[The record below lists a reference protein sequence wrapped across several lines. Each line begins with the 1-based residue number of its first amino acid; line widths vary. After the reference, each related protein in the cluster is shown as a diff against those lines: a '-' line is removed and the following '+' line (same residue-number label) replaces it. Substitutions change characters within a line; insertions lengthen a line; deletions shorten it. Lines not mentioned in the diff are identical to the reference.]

1 MCVCV
6 ERQTDRQREREIG
19 KEYLIRRVAGS
30 DVYDHHLVD
39 NILFARVY
47 AVCVCVCA
55 VCVCV
60 CACVRACVCDVSRE
74 GV

>member
-1 MCVCV
+1 MCVCR
-6 ERQTDRQREREIG
+6 ERDRQREREREIG

-47 AVCVCVCA
+47 AVCVCVCS

-60 CACVRACVCDVSRE
+60 CVRACVRV
-74 GV
+74 